1 MLPAEPS
8 HLTSFAFGWTRGS
21 ECYSGALAMLLQC
34 PWVGS
39 SLLGNITVSLL
50 GQTLG
55 EVRKKG
61 PELGFPLIQA
71 NVLVLFP
78 SHVPCVEKCPSPR
91 PCRGEL
97 CLDRI
102 QAPAPA
108 AWASHKH
115 FMVLTLCE
123 KVYFAFFLFFL
134 KVTTYPT

>member
-1 MLPAEPS
+1 MKGRWAV
-8 HLTSFAFGWTRGS
+8 
-21 ECYSGALAMLLQC
+21 LLQC

-39 SLLGNITVSLL
+39 SLLGNITRPLL

-71 NVLVLFP
+71 NVLVLP
-78 SHVPCVEKCPSPR
+78 PHVPCVEKCPSLR

-102 QAPAPA
+102 QAPALA

-115 FMVLTLCE
+115 FMVLTPL
-123 KVYFAFFLFFL
+123 
-134 KVTTYPT
+134 